1 MESNNIRSSVFL
13 MILVVLLGIQ
23 ASSAGQTP
31 GTTQRAQQDTL
42 LPPADTIRQA
52 LETLKRYY
60 GNDRFWRY
68 DQKNLRKSLGD
79 LIRYF
84 ESPPIDSTVSFL
96 SKYPFPSLLD
106 TSVYRIREDSI
117 IKKNM
122 KLVVRDTIVVP
133 GMSADSI
140 WFGTDT
146 SAIYLSDSLFALL
159 PDSLL
164 QRIPVGVP
172 LYIVRQDTLLE
183 MVKKPPLPLLEESPL
198 IYITYRGDTTVI
210 PVTDMDYLIA
220 GDSLKQA
227 VNRLLLKRQED
238 STRICFE
245 NLDNNTIC
253 IWLKNNNK
261 DYHRFWLKN
270 EYHDSIGLWI
280 QNLARNQIRLT
291 VDNNVFF
298 HRIDKYKKKET
309 FLIPENKLSG
319 TGLRAVKPV
328 VIKVNPWK
336 LGGLGS
342 INLTEGVIS
351 NWAEGGENS
360 ISMLMLINTFAN
372 YNKNKHQWNNT
383 FRAKY
388 GLLKSGKS
396 KGLRKNE
403 DSWEISSRYG
413 LKASKQWYYS
423 AAFNL
428 NSQFANGYNYPN
440 DSVPISKFFAPGYL
454 HLSLGMDYQPSKKIS
469 ILFSPLTW
477 KSIFVLDSAHI
488 DATRYGVKEGEKAR
502 NDIGAYIR
510 ANVRYD
516 FSKTMYMI
524 NRLNLFSQYN
534 RNPQNI
540 DVDWEMVFVIK
551 LGPFF
556 NINLYTH
563 MIYDDD
569 IKLPVYDSEGEPVLG
584 PDGKQKRS
592 PGLQFKQYLNIGF
605 RYKF

>member
-1 MESNNIRSSVFL
+1 MKKSKVRYMVTL
-13 MILVVLLGIQ
+13 MISVIFFGMQI
-23 ASSAGQTP
+23 AS
-31 GTTQRAQQDTL
+31 AQNAPAPTGKSGQDTL
-42 LPPADTIRQA
+42 LPVSDTIRQA

-60 GNDRFWRY
+60 SNDQFWRY
-68 DQKNLRKSLGD
+68 DQKNLRRSLGD

-106 TSVYRIREDSI
+106 TSIYRIREDSLM
-117 IKKNM
+117 KKN
-122 KLVVRDTIVVP
+122 KELIISDTTIVS
-133 GMSADSI
+133 GMRPDSLL
-140 WFGTDT
+140 FGADT
-146 SAIYLSDSLFALL
+146 SAIWLSGPLYHRL

-164 QRIPVGVP
+164 QRIPAGVP
-172 LYIVRQDTLLE
+172 LYLIRQDTLFRME
-183 MVKKPPLPLLEESPL
+183 KSPPLPLLEESPL
-198 IYITYRGDTTVI
+198 IYIAYRGDTTVI

-227 VNRLLLKRQED
+227 VSRLLQKTQED
-238 STRICFE
+238 STRICFQ
-245 NLDNNTIC
+245 NLGNNTIC
-253 IWLKNNNK
+253 LWLKNNNK
-261 DYHRFWLKN
+261 DFHRFWLKN
-270 EYHDSIGLWI
+270 EYKDSIGIWI
-280 QNLARNQIRLT
+280 QNLARNEVRLT

-309 FLIPENKLSG
+309 FLIPENKLTG
-319 TGLRAVKPV
+319 TSLHAVKPV

-342 INLTEGVIS
+342 VNLTEGVIS

-360 ISMLMLINTFAN
+360 VSMLLLLNSFAN
-372 YNKNKHQWNNT
+372 YNKKKHHWNNT
-383 FRAKY
+383 FRMKY

-403 DSWEISSRYG
+403 DSWEIDSRYG
-413 LKASKQWYYS
+413 LKASKRWYYS

-428 NSQFANGYNYPN
+428 KSQFANGYKYPN
-440 DSVPISKFFAPGYL
+440 DSVPISKLFAPGYL
-454 HLSLGMDYQPSKKIS
+454 HISLGMDYRPNKKIS
-469 ILFSPLTW
+469 VLVSPLTW
-477 KSIFVLDSAHI
+477 KSSFVLDTASI
-488 DATRYGVKEGEKAR
+488 DPTRYGVQSGKRAR
-502 NDIGAYIR
+502 NDVGAYVKTFI
-510 ANVRYD
+510 RYD
-516 FSKTMYMI
+516 FSKTMYMTHRI
-524 NRLNLFSQYN
+524 NLFSQYN

-540 DVDWEMVFVIK
+540 DVDWEMAFIVK